1 MKRSILS
8 GRPAPTRPFVRS
20 EFREEVEYRLYFDRA
35 AGLGGGGLPHFMNS
49 PG

>member
-35 AGLGGGGLPHFMNS
+35 AQAERNLAAFRIS
-49 PG
+49 